1 MLRVVIYGYIF
12 LITMGVKA
20 QKEMQG
26 DTRSALV
33 NTAQFILPISKDIQE
48 VHMINATKK
57 GIVLLIKNLH
67 KRRDAEAVW
76 SLINL
81 DTALTVY
88 WKKPLLVPFGYT
100 LLGWD
105 HTGEQV
111 QLLFSRKQYENELLS
126 VFKINLNTGAF
137 KEQKISTVFPIEV
150 THFEVLNDFILLAG
164 TTNQKPVIVTF
175 NKNNIPHVVPGIYGN
190 ENEIVNIFID
200 DLTGVFS
207 VVMSEKYRSK
217 NPKLSIYGYT
227 RENQELFKNKGFPTE
242 GRNLLDGTLA
252 TESGNSRYLAG
263 SFSTRG
269 TKLSK
274 GIFISKFTGNQ
285 RIFLKY
291 YEFAYFEHF
300 FEFMGL
306 VQMRKVKE
314 RIKRKTE
321 EGKKLY
327 LNYQIIIHE
336 MIQNQEQYILTGEVY
351 SPQYTDVQTFIPSLN
366 SDHIQY
372 SNSGFNYTHAFA
384 VAFDK
389 EGNMLWDHS
398 FPMPDMFFMSLE
410 KKTVFHAASDRLE
423 VYTLDKNMV
432 RSRILK
438 DRQIVEHL
446 LEIPVSLGVE
456 SDKWMWENPEIE
468 SVASWYDQFILA
480 FGRQQILSDSSADSS
495 FKEVFYLNKIH
506 YVGKEDTK

>member
-150 THFEVLNDFILLAG
+150 
-164 TTNQKPVIVTF
+164 
-175 NKNNIPHVVPGIYGN
+175 
-190 ENEIVNIFID
+190 
-200 DLTGVFS
+200 DLKIRNCPF
-207 VVMSEKYRSK
+207 MA
-217 NPKLSIYGYT
+217 T
-227 RENQELFKNKGFPTE
+227 R
-242 GRNLLDGTLA
+242 
-252 TESGNSRYLAG
+252 
-263 SFSTRG
+263 
-269 TKLSK
+269 
-274 GIFISKFTGNQ
+274 
-285 RIFLKY
+285 
-291 YEFAYFEHF
+291 
-300 FEFMGL
+300 
-306 VQMRKVKE
+306 V
-314 RIKRKTE
+314 RIKNYLKIRDFLLKVEIYSTE
-321 EGKKLY
+321 
-327 LNYQIIIHE
+327 H
-336 MIQNQEQYILTGEVY
+336 
-351 SPQYTDVQTFIPSLN
+351 
-366 SDHIQY
+366 
-372 SNSGFNYTHAFA
+372 
-384 VAFDK
+384 
-389 EGNMLWDHS
+389 W
-398 FPMPDMFFMSLE
+398 
-410 KKTVFHAASDRLE
+410 
-423 VYTLDKNMV
+423 
-432 RSRILK
+432 
-438 DRQIVEHL
+438 L
-446 LEIPVSLGVE
+446 LSQVIR
-456 SDKWMWENPEIE
+456 
-468 SVASWYDQFILA
+468 A
-480 FGRQQILSDSSADSS
+480 
-495 FKEVFYLNKIH
+495 
-506 YVGKEDTK
+506 T